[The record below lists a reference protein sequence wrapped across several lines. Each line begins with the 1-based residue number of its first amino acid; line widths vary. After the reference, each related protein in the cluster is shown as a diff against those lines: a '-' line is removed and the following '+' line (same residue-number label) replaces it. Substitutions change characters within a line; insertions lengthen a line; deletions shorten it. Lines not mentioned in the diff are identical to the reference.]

1 MGQIRKRDLLKVLLR
16 SFYIQGTWNS
26 ERLLGLGFCFCL
38 IPVARRLFNSKE
50 ELVEFLQRHLDFFNS
65 HPYMATFA
73 LGAITNIEEQAILK
87 KWEDKRP
94 ISVFKNR
101 VIGPLGAI
109 GDILFWQLIRPALG
123 IMAILLLW
131 LFGIWGSIV
140 YFVIYNCAHFS
151 IRIKGLATGYSK
163 GFDIVRV
170 LSMRGT
176 QKYLSFLKYV
186 LAFFLGIELVVL
198 MGKIL
203 NEPSS
208 WKGFVVFLVSMV
220 ASYVL
225 VRRQN
230 ITIDLMIIIIVCSS
244 IIIGLIF

>member
-1 MGQIRKRDLLKVLLR
+1 MGQIRKRDLIKVLLR

-38 IPVARRLFNSKE
+38 IPVARRLFDSKE

-65 HPYMATFA
+65 HPYLATFA

-101 VIGPLGAI
+101 IIGPLGAI

-123 IMAILLLW
+123 VFAIILLW
-131 LFGIWGSIV
+131 FCGIWGSIA
-140 YFVIYNCAHFS
+140 YLLFYNAAHFW
-151 IRIKGLATGYSK
+151 IRIKSLATGYSK
-163 GFDIVRV
+163 GFDVVRV
-170 LSMRGT
+170 LSLRGT
-176 QKYLSFLKYV
+176 QKYLKQLKYIF
-186 LAFFLGIELVVL
+186 ASCLGIELVVL
-198 MGKIL
+198 MDKIL
-203 NEPSS
+203 KEPAS
-208 WKGFVVFLVSMV
+208 WKGLVVFLVSMIT
-220 ASYVL
+220 SYLL

-230 ITIDLMIIIIVCSS
+230 ITIDLLIIIIVCSS